1 MRPEARDE
9 SSAQSELLGVH
20 YNMDGFKVNRYGLK
34 ATTTLK
40 KKCKEFKQKMWL
52 HDKLNYLYL
61 DIILLSLRY
70 YY

>member
-40 KKCKEFKQKMWL
+40 KKCKEFK
-52 HDKLNYLYL
+52 
-61 DIILLSLRY
+61 
-70 YY
+70 